1 VLRFKRAA
9 AAALVA
15 GTGLAAVTGVGSAAA
30 SPAHRLHV
38 VKTLPGDYI
47 APLQFAVSGRT
58 VAVADSGASALYLVG
73 HPTAIAH
80 GGAPTS
86 DPEASGDLAG
96 VDVKNGRIGYTQS
109 DAAHT
114 DTRFTVLHHG
124 KKVLQVSLSAY
135 EQRHNPDGRIRY
147 GLADPSKA
155 SKTCRAQMT
164 AVGLQISYRGG
175 VDSHPYAV
183 AGLGDGSWLIADA
196 GGNDIL
202 RVSKRGHVSTVAV
215 LPAQTVTITPEL
227 AGQFGLTDCVGLRY
241 RFEAVP
247 TDVEV
252 AKGSIYATTLPGGA
266 GGLGSV
272 YRVGWSGWTH
282 RIATGFAQATNLA
295 VSPSGCIYVVEL
307 GQGVYTPTKHGPEL
321 VAALPGAAAVE
332 WANGRLYASTAPAV
346 IGGTDPG
353 HVVVLG

>member
-1 VLRFKRAA
+1 M
-9 AAALVA
+9 ALVA

-30 SPAHRLHV
+30 SPAHRPHV

-73 HPTAIAH
+73 HPKPIAF
-80 GGAPTS
+80 GGTPTKN
-86 DPEASGDLAG
+86 PEASGDLAG
-96 VDVKNGRIGYTQS
+96 VDVEHGRIGYTQS
-109 DAAHT
+109 NADHT

-124 KKVLQVSLSAY
+124 KKVLQVSLSRY
-135 EQRHNPDGRIRY
+135 EKHHNPDGRITY
-147 GLADPSKA
+147 GFTDPSKV
-155 SKTCRAQMT
+155 SDTCREQMKT
-164 AVGLQISYRGG
+164 AGLDVVYRGQ

-183 AGLGDGSWLIADA
+183 AGLRDGSWLVADA

-202 RVSKRGHVSTVAV
+202 RISQRGHVSTVAV
-215 LPAQTVTITPEL
+215 LPPQTVTIGSEL
-227 AGQFGLTDCVGLRY
+227 AGRFGVTACIGLRY

-252 AKGSIYATTLPGGA
+252 SKGGIWATTLPGGA

-282 RIATGFAQATNLA
+282 RVATGFAEATNLA
-295 VSPSGCIYVVEL
+295 VSPSGRIYVVQL
-307 GQGVYTPTKHGPEL
+307 GQGVFTPTKHGPKL

-346 IGGTDPG
+346 TGGTGPG
-353 HVVVLG
+353 HVVVLK